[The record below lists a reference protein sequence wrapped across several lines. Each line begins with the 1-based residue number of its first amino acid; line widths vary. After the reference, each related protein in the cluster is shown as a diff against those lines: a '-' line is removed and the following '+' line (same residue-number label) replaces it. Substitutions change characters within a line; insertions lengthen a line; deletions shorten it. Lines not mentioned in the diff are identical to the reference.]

1 MIHSVS
7 LKAKTHYERRKKSRT
22 VRRQSPLHFY
32 LSAAT
37 GTANVWL
44 QKSSRPLK
52 DTKRAARTSPPT
64 NRAIGRPMFDSLA
77 WGRENFSSFSRVRTV
92 SMVWLPSDP
101 VANVRTERHCYE
113 KRQQMYTNLI
123 FLIPPYLFYGPG
135 RLITLW
141 RSNKNSLMMCADRF
155 N

>member
-7 LKAKTHYERRKKSRT
+7 LNAKTHYERRKKSRT
-22 VRRQSPLHFY
+22 SILSGVSPPTPFLQDDHPPLDFY

-52 DTKRAARTSPPT
+52 DTKMAARTSPPT
-64 NRAIGRPMFDSLA
+64 NTAIGRPMFDSLV
-77 WGRENFSSFSRVRTV
+77 WGWENFSSFSRVRTV

-101 VANVRTERHCYE
+101 VANVRTERHCCE

-123 FLIPPYLFYGPG
+123 FFIQ
-135 RLITLW
+135 
-141 RSNKNSLMMCADRF
+141 S
-155 N
+155 